1 MIYLAFLFI
10 VALVVVAIVL
20 AANGKL
26 FKLLDQLRGP
36 FDGTSAQ
43 RGTRQNA
50 TTQRGGNTDADVTAL
65 VRRVD
70 KMEETIRGLASYV
83 DTLTRTVNSQNR
95 QICTMEK
102 QIRSLEKE
110 ISRLAT
116 LSTDRTAGRTV
127 NTTNKPVTTASVVKS
142 QHVERLTNGHREMLV
157 PGRKFYVSSPS
168 GVNPIR
174 FDMADLSEQP
184 QGYFY
189 CLVVKSAT
197 RAVLQLNPDR
207 EAMKGFVSSLYYQ
220 TDCVDVLS
228 RPDGI
233 PANIETKSVG
243 ELELNGDSWVLKQ
256 KIQIK
261 IN

>member
-1 MIYLAFLFI
+1 MIYLAFLSI
-10 VALVVVAIVL
+10 VALVVVTIVL

-26 FKLLDQLRGP
+26 FKLVDEMRGMLDGNAAMRGSQP
-36 FDGTSAQ
+36 
-43 RGTRQNA
+43 RG
-50 TTQRGGNTDADVTAL
+50 TTQRGDNNGVNVHDL
-65 VRRVD
+65 VKRMD
-70 KMEETIRGLASYV
+70 KMEETNRELASYV
-83 DTLTRTVNSQNR
+83 DTLKRTFNAQNR
-95 QICTMEK
+95 QIC
-102 QIRSLEKE
+102 SLEKE
-110 ISRLAT
+110 ISRLSA
-116 LSTDRTAGRTV
+116 LSVGYPTGK
-127 NTTNKPVTTASVVKS
+127 TTNTPVSPTSTTASKP
-142 QHVERLTNGHREMLV
+142 QQVEKRTDERNGLLIL
-157 PGRKFYVSSPS
+157 GTKYFVSSPS

-174 FDMADLSEQP
+174 FALADLSEQP

-207 EAMKGFVSSLYYQ
+207 EAMKGFISSLYYQ

-233 PANIETKSVG
+233 PTNIETKSVG
-243 ELELNGDSWVLKQ
+243 ELELNGDCWVLKQ